1 MDRKKRGAA
10 LRGKLFS
17 LAQRLGR
24 SLMLPIAVLP
34 VAAIFVRF
42 GQADMLGERGVGA
55 SISALIPVAEV
66 LLAAGNAVI
75 ENLPLLFAVGVAI
88 GFAKKSDGS
97 TALAAIIGYFTFAGV
112 LRTLSPH
119 ILGEP
124 GALTEKQ
131 VACLRTAS
139 KYIPIDYQAKDAI
152 GLCGIGG
159 QELINYGVFGGILVG
174 LVTAYLWA
182 RFYKTRLPS
191 ALAFFSGRRFVPL
204 VVTSACLLLGVA
216 MALIYPIF
224 RTVFVEGLGVVMTQ
238 SNSAVASAGL
248 FGLVQR
254 LLLPFGLHHIANAV
268 PFFTLGTC
276 TSPSGE
282 IMHGDFSC
290 FFSGQLGTF
299 EPAGYVPGAYMTGMF
314 PIMMGGLPG
323 AALAMYRC
331 AGAKQRKRV
340 GALMLSGAVASFLTG
355 ITEPIEFAFAY
366 AAVPLYLIH
375 AFLVSSSMM
384 ICAALGI
391 RSGYSFSAGGVDYL
405 LNFTRS
411 AELSSS
417 GATGTLL
424 VLLLAVAYFLIYYV
438 LFTGAIRYFDIPT
451 PGRSSKKKAKKSQ

>member
-224 RTVFVEGLGVVMTQ
+224 RTVFAEGLGVVMTQ

-254 LLLPFGLHHIANAV
+254 LL
-268 PFFTLGTC
+268 
-276 TSPSGE
+276 
-282 IMHGDFSC
+282 
-290 FFSGQLGTF
+290 
-299 EPAGYVPGAYMTGMF
+299 
-314 PIMMGGLPG
+314 
-323 AALAMYRC
+323 
-331 AGAKQRKRV
+331 
-340 GALMLSGAVASFLTG
+340 
-355 ITEPIEFAFAY
+355 
-366 AAVPLYLIH
+366 
-375 AFLVSSSMM
+375 
-384 ICAALGI
+384 
-391 RSGYSFSAGGVDYL
+391 
-405 LNFTRS
+405 
-411 AELSSS
+411 
-417 GATGTLL
+417 
-424 VLLLAVAYFLIYYV
+424 
-438 LFTGAIRYFDIPT
+438 
-451 PGRSSKKKAKKSQ
+451 